1 MCKDGGGIMSYIFD
15 LIRTSFRHRNIGMI
29 VFFIINCLCIFT
41 PFKLVI
47 GIAVSPALSVA
58 FFLVFFIAYVAIIL
72 VAGELIVRLMFGGN
86 QIIMGTDTSSISI
99 AFAEAYSVAKQ
110 QDPSLSDN
118 IKLYACSVNYPD
130 AYAFG
135 RSTILISD
143 SASNLSQ
150 TQLRTLFLEKFAQI
164 ANHDSE
170 RIQLLIAGN
179 AIFVGLIFLVK
190 IMVYMCVALLGII
203 MSVVRMILS
212 IFARSVGHVAGGL
225 FVMSAYLNV
234 CRVLSNAIESVLLFF
249 LNLLIRIALLSA
261 RNNYYINDAFVCSC
275 GYKEDLRY
283 YLQYV
288 EPDIRGYNSTLG
300 TISAAKAPRLS
311 RLSRL
316 DGYMQSNDLPMSTPD
331 LNIFSSPEDERLTA
345 RGQATEIQTP
355 GFRVLNRNNRNENS
369 NESVN
374 GFRVVSRD
382 DN

>member
-1 MCKDGGGIMSYIFD
+1 MSYIFG
-15 LIRTSFRHRNIGMI
+15 LIRTSLRLRNIGMI
-29 VFFIINCLCIFT
+29 VFFIINCLCIFI
-41 PFKLVI
+41 PVKSAI
-47 GIAVSPALSVA
+47 GIAATPALSIVSFFA
-58 FFLVFFIAYVAIIL
+58 FFVAYVLVIL
-72 VAGELIVRLMFGGN
+72 LVGELIVRLMFGGS
-86 QIIMGTDTSSISI
+86 QIIMGVDTSSISI
-99 AFAEAYSVAKQ
+99 AFAEAYSAAKQ

-118 IKLYACSVNYPD
+118 IKLYACNVNYPD

-150 TQLRTLFLEKFAQI
+150 RQLRTLFLEKFAQI

-179 AIFVGLIFLVK
+179 AIFVGLIFLAK
-190 IMVYMCVALLGII
+190 IMVYICVALLGVL
-203 MSVVRMILS
+203 MSIARMVLS
-212 IFARSVGHVAGGL
+212 IFTRSVGHMAGGL

-234 CRVLSNAIESVLLFF
+234 CRVLSNAVESILLFF
-249 LNLLIRIALLSA
+249 LNLLIRLALLSA
-261 RNNYYINDAFVCSC
+261 RNNYYYNDAFVCSC

-316 DGYMQSNDLPMSTPD
+316 DGYAESSDLHAATSE
-331 LNIFSSPEDERLTA
+331 LNVFFSPEDARLSA
-345 RGQATEIQTP
+345 RGHATEIPTP
-355 GFRVLNRNNRNENS
+355 GFRVLNRNNRNENN
-369 NESVN
+369 NESTN